1 MQFVVYQCNPKVL
14 TVQSLCYNP
23 QQFNKTPM
31 QRSHGDVVLIMIK
44 EAKVDTAQ
52 LDQVITLDTTIT
64 LLVFE

>member
-1 MQFVVYQCNPKVL
+1 
-14 TVQSLCYNP
+14 
-23 QQFNKTPM
+23 M

-64 LLVFE
+64 QLAFE